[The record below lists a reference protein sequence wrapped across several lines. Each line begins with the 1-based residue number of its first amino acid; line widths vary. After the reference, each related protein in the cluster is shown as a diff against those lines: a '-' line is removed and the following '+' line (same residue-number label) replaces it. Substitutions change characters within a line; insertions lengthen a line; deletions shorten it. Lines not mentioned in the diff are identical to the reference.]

1 MKTKKCTKCGI
12 EKPLTEFHKDNRA
25 KDRRMSQC
33 KESKVKQQA
42 EYSSRPEVK
51 ERRSE
56 YYAGYYFKNKEK
68 ISEQK
73 AGYRSRPEVKEKI
86 SEQKA
91 QYYVEKKAEQPS
103 CTYQIKN
110 LTNNKV
116 YIGETIRGE
125 LRWKQHLSR
134 LRGGY
139 HTNKLLQEE
148 FNKYGEEA
156 FEWSILKEFESENK
170 DALLLEEARTIQQY
184 IQDGVELYNLALTV
198 EQLKMLEEDK
208 DIE

>member
-33 KESKVKQQA
+33 KECKVKQQA

-56 YYAGYYFKNKEK
+56 YYAGYYFKN
-68 ISEQK
+68 
-73 AGYRSRPEVKEKI
+73 KEKI